1 MNLQTFLLISKDSQI
16 RQLVQAAA
24 PQTTIHSTDRVPE
37 GLALWPEISPALV
50 LGEGSPHTLAPLL
63 EYAQAVV
70 AGLRAVVS
78 GHGKADA

>member
-1 MNLQTFLLISKDSQI
+1 MNLQTFLLRTPKSGSLSRLQLLKPPFTRRTEFQKDS
-16 RQLVQAAA
+16 
-24 PQTTIHSTDRVPE
+24 HS
-37 GLALWPEISPALV
+37 GLRFPRLWFSVKAV
-50 LGEGSPHTLAPLL
+50 LTLWLPLL